1 VAAGSLALF
10 ESGKITLLDV
20 VAGKDSTQE
29 DMALGNDKRLLG
41 NYTLC
46 WWVWWR
52 LAQTEFHRPFG

>member
-1 VAAGSLALF
+1 VASGSLALF
-10 ESGKITLLDV
+10 ESRKITLLNI
-20 VAGKDSTQE
+20 VAGNDSIQE
-29 DMALGNDKRLLG
+29 AMALDNDKRLLG